1 MVTRPVTKKYERKEK
16 QENNWDLL
24 SLQYIKKRWRHCMVS
39 HTIENPLHQFD
50 IQNRDDLFINLLF
63 FVQLILTERKESR
76 PLEIFMTL
84 S

>member
-1 MVTRPVTKKYERKEK
+1 
-16 QENNWDLL
+16 
-24 SLQYIKKRWRHCMVS
+24 MVS